1 MLINNLG
8 QMNKF
13 KYKNVKSFYYLKN
26 IFLLLIPRIFYRL
39 KLKSELNKLHQY
51 DQQYIVSRVNYYN
64 KKKNQFAVSTNALTL
79 KQLRN
84 RQLRNLKDYTYS
96 RKHSSPTRK
105 HTTYFLDLYKIFSFF
120 QSDKKL
126 DFMFGDINKTP
137 MIPSIVKSRPIVDSK
152 HAIIMK
158 LNKVRH
164 FHFINDHRKFTDKKN
179 AAVWRGNGTNS
190 ESRQYFLKN
199 YYRVPIFDIG
209 QRSPFVDQPWFKG
222 FMSIYDQLAYK
233 FIFCIEGCDT
243 ATSIKWVMSSN
254 SICVMPK
261 PKYETWFMEGKL
273 EAGVHYIEV
282 NDDFSNAEEKINYYS
297 MHTEEALQIIKN
309 ANAYVDQFK
318 DSKREKL
325 ISLLVLDKY
334 FSLSN
339 QNQESDNE

>member
-1 MLINNLG
+1 
-8 QMNKF
+8 MNKF
-13 KYKNVKSFYYLKN
+13 KYKNIKSFYYLKN
-26 IFLLLIPRIFYRL
+26 IILLLVPRIFYRL

-51 DQQYIVSRVNYYN
+51 DRQYILSRVNYYN
-64 KKKNQFAVSTNALTL
+64 KKKNQFSVSTNALTL

-84 RQLRNLKDYTYS
+84 RHLRILKDYIHS
-96 RKHSSPTRK
+96 RKDSYPTRMHWK
-105 HTTYFLDLYKIFSFF
+105 NHSRTYRTYFLDLYRIFSFF

-126 DFMFGDINKTP
+126 DFTFGDINKTP
-137 MIPSIVKSRPIVDSK
+137 MIPSVVKSRPIVDSEN
-152 HAIIMK
+152 AIIMK

-179 AAVWRGNGTNS
+179 AAVWRGAGTNS
-190 ESRQYFLKN
+190 KSRQYFLKN
-199 YYRVPIFDIG
+199 YYRVPIFNIG
-209 QRSPFVDQPWFKG
+209 QKSPFVDEPWFKE

-233 FIFCIEGCDT
+233 FIFCIEGYDT
-243 ATSIKWVMSSN
+243 ATNIKWVMSSH

-318 DSKREKL
+318 DFKREKL

-334 FSLSN
+334 FSLSG